1 MLWGT
6 FPPDSHTN
14 LARSVAYIVPGPPSR
29 HNLPLH
35 PTSSI
40 PLPLLHPGPSRQG
53 GREGRGQQVSSAN
66 RLNQAWR
73 PEVIGGVRVT
83 EQYVDYSRHG
93 SGPRSMNRVWRQQ
106 SLAACLLVC
115 LSAFQSVRMP
125 ASLSV
130 CVPVC
135 LHACQFVCLHANLSA
150 SLSVCMPACQSVCLH
165 ACQSV
170 CLPVRLSVIHLAVDW
185 AFWTG
190 LCCVYV
196 KYTVPVCVNG
206 KDTLPVCVNVKYSV
220 SVSTPSKLHLFV

>member
-130 CVPVC
+130 CMPIYLPVC
-135 LHACQFVCLHANLSA
+135 LSACQPA
-150 SLSVCMPACQSVCLH
+150 SPSVCMPASPSVCHSL
-165 ACQSV
+165 
-170 CLPVRLSVIHLAVDW
+170 
-185 AFWTG
+185 G
-190 LCCVYV
+190 
-196 KYTVPVCVNG
+196 G
-206 KDTLPVCVNVKYSV
+206 
-220 SVSTPSKLHLFV
+220 